1 MKKNFFQK
9 NYKKVLTKVSDG
21 GKIIKL
27 SLRGGHK
34 IKKVNKFSKKVLT
47 KF

>member
-1 MKKNFFQK
+1 MKKKFFK
-9 NYKKVLTKVSDG
+9 KIAKKVLTKGADG

-34 IKKVNKFSKKVLT
+34 IKKVDKFSKKVLT